1 MPDRSLK
8 DGILEHLRLVVSEI
22 LRNTKSKTISIKLRT
37 LLKYAYVSY
46 AAKTTNLNMI
56 RGLVPRIRPPPQLTN
71 QYFYRDIEDF
81 LRRNFNVR
89 FERRRNARYV
99 VLYNTGGAPTRASSP
114 LTSPFFERC
123 YPYPGSRGT

>member
-1 MPDRSLK
+1 MSDSSLK

-22 LRNTKSKTISIKLRT
+22 LRNTKSRTISIKLRT

-81 LRRNFNVR
+81 LRRNFNVK

-99 VLYNTGGAPTRASSP
+99 VLYNSS
-114 LTSPFFERC
+114 
-123 YPYPGSRGT
+123 